1 MLDLLQTGKYGVL
14 TQQKL
19 LGTTSN
25 NITNVNTTGYVRQ
38 ETQVYT
44 SAIEWGIGS
53 TVTRRLYDQYV
64 QRELFRDQG
73 SVGFYD
79 AYSTGLSTVDNLLS
93 NEDTSIS
100 SALDSLFSSM
110 HTSVQNTPSIASRQ
124 ELLTQFET
132 LVDRYHTLNYNIQ
145 NELNDINSK
154 ADDAITTINDLVE
167 GFYSINQKVRNLS
180 EKALQTDAGLQLL
193 DERDR
198 LVGEL
203 ADYLDINVTTESDG
217 SYTLYLGN
225 GQLLASGDTYAV
237 LQSEKNVLDN
247 STREV
252 SLVFQVPAKTELHI
266 DFNSW
271 GGKLG
276 GYLSAADEMR
286 QAMRDLGQ
294 HALAFADAMNEQNK
308 GGVTLDGKAGQ
319 DLITI
324 PDITGTCNNN
334 NYGLTVEFNKGEGS
348 DIRNVD
354 YQVTF
359 NDQNELEIYT
369 VDGEG
374 KKTKLDLDNMPGV
387 VIQEVADNPPVTSA
401 THTDGTHLE
410 INLAGHGITLKFD
423 HSQREMIAAGNSGDT
438 LVFGAQPTLHA
449 AYDIKLNISKPE
461 DFAFAS
467 AVKVKPLGH
476 AGTAEATLVG
486 VYGSSSDPA
495 DPDSNQFGIYI
506 DANGKPAFG
515 NNAPNYVRYVEDADG
530 SNGRYVVYHVAD
542 NDGDGVP
549 DLDDD
554 GNPTGTMTE
563 LGSAPASCNGR
574 EIFAN
579 TNWIVNGPNGQPLA
593 DGYPGYDVN
602 FTNGSV
608 VNGSSF
614 AIELNL
620 DGEND
625 NSNGN
630 LLAQLQQEDMVYSSE
645 NHRVSFTEG
654 YADLTSALGSAVM
667 SANTDLEASKAK
679 LEQSQNLFSSMAG
692 VSLDEEA
699 ANLIRYQQSYSACA
713 RIISASQTVFNSLI
727 SALM

>member
-93 NEDTSIS
+93 KEDTSIS

-180 EKALQTDAGLQLL
+180 DKALQTDAGLQLL

-247 STREV
+247 SAREV

-324 PDITGTCNNN
+324 PEVTGTCNNN
-334 NYGLTVEFNKGEGS
+334 DYGLTVEFNKGEGS

-354 YQVTF
+354 YQITF
-359 NDQNELEIYT
+359 NDQDELEIYM

-374 KKTKLDLDNMPGV
+374 KKTKLDLDAMGV
-387 VIQEVADNPPVTSA
+387 TVDTTGTNP
-401 THTDGTHLE
+401 LE
-410 INLAGHGITLKFD
+410 IDLVGHGITLKFD
-423 HSQREMIAAGNSGDT
+423 HSYQEMVAAGNSGDT
-438 LVFGAQPTLHA
+438 LIFGAQPTLHA

-486 VYGSSSDPA
+486 VYGSDDNPNSK
-495 DPDSNQFGIYI
+495 QFGIYI
-506 DANGKPAFG
+506 DANGQPAFG
-515 NNAPNYVRYVEDADG
+515 TNAPNYVRYVEDAG
-530 SNGRYVVYHVAD
+530 GANGRYVVYHVSSW
-542 NDGDGVP
+542 
-549 DLDDD
+549 DDD
-554 GNPTGTMTE
+554 GNPVSMTE

-579 TNWIVNGPNGQPLA
+579 TTWNDTTLA
-593 DGYPGYDVN
+593 EGYPGYDVN

-630 LLAQLQQEDMVYSSE
+630 LLAQLQQEDLVYSSD

-667 SANTDLEASKAK
+667 SATTDLEAAQAK
-679 LEQSQNLFSSMAG
+679 YAQSQNLFSSMAG
-692 VSLDEEA
+692 VNLDEEA

>member
-247 STREV
+247 SAREV

-324 PDITGTCNNN
+324 PTITGTCNNN
-334 NYGLTVEFNKGEGS
+334 EFGLDIELNKGEGS
-348 DIRNVD
+348 DSRNVD
-354 YQVTF
+354 YQIAV
-359 NDQNELEIYT
+359 NDQDELESYM

-374 KKTKLDLDNMPGV
+374 KKTKLDLDEMGV
-387 VIQEVADNPPVTSA
+387 TVDTASGNP
-401 THTDGTHLE
+401 LE
-410 INLAGHGITLKFD
+410 IDLVGHGITLKFD
-423 HSQREMIAAGNSGDT
+423 HSYQQMVAAGNSGDT

-486 VYGSSSDPA
+486 VYGSSDDPN
-495 DPDSNQFGIYI
+495 SKQFGIYI
-506 DANGKPAFG
+506 DANGQPAFG
-515 NNAPNYVRYVEDADG
+515 NNAPNYVRYAEDADG
-530 SNGRYVVYHVAD
+530 SNGRYVVYHVSSW
-542 NDGDGVP
+542 
-549 DLDDD
+549 DDD
-554 GNPTGTMTE
+554 GNPITMTE

-579 TNWIVNGPNGQPLA
+579 TTWNDSTLA

>member
-93 NEDTSIS
+93 KEDTSIS

-180 EKALQTDAGLQLL
+180 DKALQTDAGLQLL

-247 STREV
+247 SAREV

-324 PDITGTCNNN
+324 PEVTGTCNNN
-334 NYGLTVEFNKGEGS
+334 DYGLTVEFNKGEGS

-354 YQVTF
+354 YQITF
-359 NDQNELEIYT
+359 NDQDELEIYM

-374 KKTKLDLDNMPGV
+374 KKTKLDLDAMGV
-387 VIQEVADNPPVTSA
+387 TVDTTGTNP
-401 THTDGTHLE
+401 LE
-410 INLAGHGITLKFD
+410 IDLVGHGITLKFD
-423 HSQREMIAAGNSGDT
+423 HSYQEMVDAGNSGDT

-486 VYGSSSDPA
+486 VYGSDDNPNSK
-495 DPDSNQFGIYI
+495 QFGIYI
-506 DANGKPAFG
+506 DANGQPAFG
-515 NNAPNYVRYVEDADG
+515 NNAPNYVRYVEDAG
-530 SNGRYVVYHVAD
+530 GANGRYVVYHVD
-542 NDGDGVP
+542 SW
-549 DLDDD
+549 DDD
-554 GNPTGTMTE
+554 GNPVSMTE

-579 TNWIVNGPNGQPLA
+579 TTWNDSTLA

>member
-124 ELLTQFET
+124 ELLSQFET

-180 EKALQTDAGLQLL
+180 DKALQTDAGLQLL

-247 STREV
+247 SAREV

-324 PDITGTCNNN
+324 PTITGTCNNN
-334 NYGLTVEFNKGEGS
+334 SFGLDIEFNKGEGS

-354 YQVTF
+354 YQITF
-359 NDQNELEIYT
+359 NDQDELEIYM

-374 KKTKLDLDNMPGV
+374 KKTKLDLDEMGITIDPANT
-387 VIQEVADNPPVTSA
+387 NP
-401 THTDGTHLE
+401 LE
-410 INLAGHGITLKFD
+410 IDLVGHGITLKFD
-423 HSQREMIAAGNSGDT
+423 HSYKDMVDAGNSGDT

-486 VYGSSSDPA
+486 VYGSSDDPN
-495 DPDSNQFGIYI
+495 SKQFGIYI
-506 DANGKPAFG
+506 DANGQPAFG

-542 NDGDGVP
+542 NDGDGSP
-549 DLDDD
+549 DLDED

-579 TNWIVNGPNGQPLA
+579 TTWINGKDP
-593 DGYPGYDVN
+593 GYPGYDVN

>member
-93 NEDTSIS
+93 KEDTSIS

-124 ELLTQFET
+124 ELLTKFET

-154 ADDAITTINDLVE
+154 ADDAIATINDLVE
-167 GFYSINQKVRNLS
+167 GFYNINQKVRNLS
-180 EKALQTDAGLQLL
+180 DKALQTDAGLQLL

-247 STREV
+247 SAREV

-334 NYGLTVEFNKGEGS
+334 EYGLTVEFNKGEGS

-359 NDQNELEIYT
+359 NDQDELEIYM

-374 KKTKLDLDNMPGV
+374 KKTKLDLGEMGITINP
-387 VIQEVADNPPVTSA
+387 ADTNP
-401 THTDGTHLE
+401 LE
-410 INLAGHGITLKFD
+410 IDLVGHGITLKFD
-423 HSQREMIAAGNSGDT
+423 HSYKEMVDAGNSGDT

-467 AVKVKPLGH
+467 AVKVQPLGH

-486 VYGSSSDPA
+486 VYGSGTDQS
-495 DPDSNQFGIYI
+495 QFGVFIN
-506 DANGKPAFG
+506 ANGEPELSAY
-515 NNAPNYVRYVEDADG
+515 APNYVRYESAA
-530 SNGRYVVYHVAD
+530 NGGQGGYVVYHVAD
-542 NDGDGVP
+542 NDGDGKP

-554 GNPTGTMTE
+554 GNPVAGSATE
-563 LGSAPASCNGR
+563 LGTAATDCNGKN
-574 EIFAN
+574 IFAN
-579 TNWIVNGPNGQPLA
+579 TKWRTDLPNAGGGFIDFA
-593 DGYPGYDVN
+593 EWTDGNPGFPGYDVN

-608 VNGSSF
+608 VNGSAF
-614 AIELNL
+614 YLELNL

-630 LLAQLQQEDMVYSSE
+630 LLAQLQQEDLVYSSD

-667 SANTDLEASKAK
+667 SATTDLEAAKAK
-679 LEQSQNLFSSMAG
+679 YAQSQNLFSSMAG
-692 VSLDEEA
+692 VNLDEEA

>member
-14 TQQKL
+14 TNQKL

-38 ETQVYT
+38 ETQVLT
-44 SAIEWGIGS
+44 SAIEWGIGA

-73 SVGFYD
+73 NVGFYD

-132 LVDRYHTLNYNIQ
+132 LVDRYHTINYNIQ
-145 NELNDINSK
+145 NELKDINSK
-154 ADDAITTINDLVE
+154 ADDAIATINDLVDN
-167 GFYSINQKVRNLS
+167 FYNINQKVRNLS
-180 EKALQTDAGLQLL
+180 DKALQTDAGLQLL

-198 LVGEL
+198 LVSEL
-203 ADYLDINVTTESDG
+203 SNYVDLNVTTESDG

-225 GQLLASGDTYAV
+225 GQLLASGDTYAI
-237 LQSEKNVLDN
+237 LQSNANPLDN
-247 STREV
+247 SARDV
-252 SLVFQVPAKTELHI
+252 SLVFQVPAKTELKV

-276 GYLSAADEMR
+276 GYLAAADEMR

-308 GGVTLDGKAGQ
+308 GGVTLDGKAGR
-319 DLITI
+319 DLITLPEI
-324 PDITGTCNNN
+324 KGTSNRL
-334 NYGLTVEFNKGEGS
+334 NYGVTATFNAGEGS

-354 YQVTF
+354 YQISMT
-359 NDQNELEIYT
+359 DDGEIEIYT
-369 VDGEG
+369 VDGDG
-374 KKTKLDLDNMPGV
+374 NKTKLDLTDAVFTDNVPNEDG
-387 VIQEVADNPPVTSA
+387 T
-401 THTDGTHLE
+401 TGTHLE
-410 INLAGHGITLKFD
+410 INLVGHGITLKFTHNEAD
-423 HSQREMIAAGNSGDT
+423 LQQANASGDR
-438 LVFGAQPTLHA
+438 LIFGVQPTLHA
-449 AYDIKLNISKPE
+449 AYDIKINISKPE

-467 AVKVKPLGH
+467 TVRVQPIGH
-476 AGTAEATLVG
+476 AGTAVPSLVG
-486 VYGSSSDPA
+486 VYGSTT
-495 DPDSNQFGIYI
+495 DPDSTEFGIVV
-506 DANGKPAFG
+506 DEATGSFDFTD
-515 NNAPNYVRYVEDADG
+515 NAPNYIRYEEDG
-530 SNGRYVVYHVAD
+530 NGGKYVVYHCDSFNEDGTPNGTLTRLGEAD
-542 NDGDGVP
+542 
-549 DLDDD
+549 
-554 GNPTGTMTE
+554 
-563 LGSAPASCNGR
+563 ASCNGVN
-574 EIFAN
+574 IFAN
-579 TNWIVNGPNGQPLA
+579 TTWDDTNLA
-593 DGYPGYDVN
+593 EGFPGYEVS
-602 FTNGSV
+602 FSNGSV
-608 VNGSSF
+608 VNGSAFSLQ
-614 AIELNL
+614 LNR

-630 LLAQLQQEDMVYSSE
+630 LLAQLQQEDLVYSSE
-645 NHRVSFTEG
+645 NKRVTFTEG

-667 SANTDLEASKAK
+667 SATTDLQAAQAK
-679 LEQSQNLFSSMAG
+679 FQQSQNLFSSTAG
-692 VSLDEEA
+692 VNLDEEA

>member
-93 NEDTSIS
+93 KEDTSIS

-124 ELLTQFET
+124 ELMTKFET

-154 ADDAITTINDLVE
+154 ADDAIATINDLVE
-167 GFYSINQKVRNLS
+167 GFYNINQKVRNLS
-180 EKALQTDAGLQLL
+180 DKALQTDAGLQLL

-247 STREV
+247 SAREV

-359 NDQNELEIYT
+359 NDQDELEIYM

-374 KKTKLDLDNMPGV
+374 KKTKLDLGEMGITINP
-387 VIQEVADNPPVTSA
+387 ADTNP
-401 THTDGTHLE
+401 LE
-410 INLAGHGITLKFD
+410 IDLVGHGITLKFD
-423 HSQREMIAAGNSGDT
+423 HSYQQMVAAGNSGDT

-486 VYGSSSDPA
+486 VYGSSDDPTVN
-495 DPDSNQFGIYI
+495 PNSNQFGIYI

-515 NNAPNYVRYVEDADG
+515 TNAPNYVRYAEDADG
-530 SNGRYVVYHVAD
+530 SNGRYVVYHVSSW
-542 NDGDGVP
+542 
-549 DLDDD
+549 DDD
-554 GNPTGTMTE
+554 GNPVTMTE

-579 TNWIVNGPNGQPLA
+579 TTWNDGTLA

-630 LLAQLQQEDMVYSSE
+630 LLAQLQQEDLVYSSE
-645 NHRVSFTEG
+645 NHRVTFTEG

-667 SANTDLEASKAK
+667 SATTDLEAAKAK
-679 LEQSQNLFSSMAG
+679 YAQSQNLFSSMAG
-692 VSLDEEA
+692 VNLDEEA

>member
-180 EKALQTDAGLQLL
+180 DKALQTDAGLQLL

-247 STREV
+247 SAREV

-334 NYGLTVEFNKGEGS
+334 TYGLKVEFNKGEGS

-359 NDQNELEIYT
+359 NDQDELEIYM

-374 KKTKLDLDNMPGV
+374 KKTKLDLDEMGV
-387 VIQEVADNPPVTSA
+387 TIDTTSGNP
-401 THTDGTHLE
+401 LE
-410 INLAGHGITLKFD
+410 IDLVGHGITLKFD
-423 HSQREMIAAGNSGDT
+423 HSYQQMVAAGNSGDT

-486 VYGSSSDPA
+486 VYGSSDDPN
-495 DPDSNQFGIYI
+495 SKQFGIYI
-506 DANGKPAFG
+506 DANGQPAFG
-515 NNAPNYVRYVEDADG
+515 NNAPNYVRYAEDADG
-530 SNGRYVVYHVAD
+530 SNGRYVVYHVSSW
-542 NDGDGVP
+542 
-549 DLDDD
+549 DDD
-554 GNPTGTMTE
+554 GNPITMTE

-579 TNWIVNGPNGQPLA
+579 TQWNDSTLA

>member
-93 NEDTSIS
+93 KEDTSIS

-124 ELLTQFET
+124 ELMTKFET

-154 ADDAITTINDLVE
+154 ADDAIATINDLVE
-167 GFYSINQKVRNLS
+167 GFYNINQKVRNLS
-180 EKALQTDAGLQLL
+180 DKALQTDAGLQLL

-247 STREV
+247 SAREV

-359 NDQNELEIYT
+359 NDQDELEIYM

-374 KKTKLDLDNMPGV
+374 KKTKLDLDNMPDV
-387 VIQEVADNPPVTSA
+387 KINEVTDNPPAPSG

-410 INLAGHGITLKFD
+410 IYLAGHGITLKFD

-438 LVFGAQPTLHA
+438 LIFGAQPTLHA

-486 VYGSSSDPA
+486 VYGSD
-495 DPDSNQFGIYI
+495 DKPDSTKFGIYF
-506 DANGKPAFG
+506 DPTTGKPAFG
-515 NNAPNYVRYVEDADG
+515 DNAPNYVRYAEDADG
-530 SNGRYVVYHVAD
+530 SNGRYVVYHVD
-542 NDGDGVP
+542 SW
-549 DLDDD
+549 DDD
-554 GNPTGTMTE
+554 GNPISMTE

-579 TNWIVNGPNGQPLA
+579 TTWLDGKEP
-593 DGYPGYDVN
+593 GYPGYDVN

-614 AIELNL
+614 AIELNT

-630 LLAQLQQEDMVYSSE
+630 LLAQLQQEDLVYSSE
-645 NHRVSFTEG
+645 NHRVTFTEG

-667 SANTDLEASKAK
+667 SATTDLEAAKAK
-679 LEQSQNLFSSMAG
+679 YAQSQNLFSSMAG
-692 VSLDEEA
+692 VNLDEEA

>member
-154 ADDAITTINDLVE
+154 ADDAIATINDLVE
-167 GFYSINQKVRNLS
+167 GFYNINQKVRNLS
-180 EKALQTDAGLQLL
+180 DKALQTDAGLQLL

-247 STREV
+247 SAREV

-324 PDITGTCNNN
+324 PEVTGTCNNN
-334 NYGLTVEFNKGEGS
+334 DYGLTVEFNKGEGS

-359 NDQNELEIYT
+359 NDQNELEIYM

-374 KKTKLDLDNMPGV
+374 KKTKLDLDAMGV
-387 VIQEVADNPPVTSA
+387 TVNTTGP
-401 THTDGTHLE
+401 LE
-410 INLAGHGITLKFD
+410 IDLVGHGITLKFD
-423 HSQREMIAAGNSGDT
+423 HSYQEMVDAGNSGDT

-486 VYGSSSDPA
+486 VYGSDDNPNSK
-495 DPDSNQFGIYI
+495 QFGIYI
-506 DANGKPAFG
+506 DANGQPAFG
-515 NNAPNYVRYVEDADG
+515 NNAPNYVCYVEDADG

-542 NDGDGVP
+542 NDGDGSP
-549 DLDDD
+549 DLDED

-563 LGSAPASCNGR
+563 LGSAPASCKGR

-579 TNWIVNGPNGQPLA
+579 TTWNDGTLA

-667 SANTDLEASKAK
+667 SATTDLEAAQAK
-679 LEQSQNLFSSMAG
+679 YAQSQNLFSSMAG
-692 VSLDEEA
+692 VNLDEEA

>member
-93 NEDTSIS
+93 KEDTSIS

-124 ELLTQFET
+124 ELMTKFET

-154 ADDAITTINDLVE
+154 ADDAIATINDLVE
-167 GFYSINQKVRNLS
+167 GFYNINQKVRNLS
-180 EKALQTDAGLQLL
+180 DKALQTDAGLQLL

-247 STREV
+247 SAREV

-359 NDQNELEIYT
+359 NDQDELEIYM

-374 KKTKLDLDNMPGV
+374 KKTKLDLDNMPDV
-387 VIQEVADNPPVTSA
+387 KINEVTDNPPAPSG

-410 INLAGHGITLKFD
+410 IYLAGHGITLKFD

-438 LVFGAQPTLHA
+438 LIFGAQPTLHA

-486 VYGSSSDPA
+486 VYGSSDDPN
-495 DPDSNQFGIYI
+495 SKQFGIYI
-506 DANGKPAFG
+506 DANGQPAFG
-515 NNAPNYVRYVEDADG
+515 NDAPNYVRYVEDAG
-530 SNGRYVVYHVAD
+530 GANGRYVVYHVSSW
-542 NDGDGVP
+542 
-549 DLDDD
+549 DDD
-554 GNPTGTMTE
+554 GNPVTMTE

-579 TNWIVNGPNGQPLA
+579 TTWNDGTLA

-679 LEQSQNLFSSMAG
+679 LAQSQNLFSSMAG
-692 VSLDEEA
+692 VNLDEEA

>member
-93 NEDTSIS
+93 KEDTSIS

-124 ELLTQFET
+124 ELMTQFET

-154 ADDAITTINDLVE
+154 ADDAIATINDLVE
-167 GFYSINQKVRNLS
+167 GFYNINQKVRNLS
-180 EKALQTDAGLQLL
+180 DKALQTDAGLQLL

-247 STREV
+247 SAREV

-359 NDQNELEIYT
+359 NDQDELEIYM

-374 KKTKLDLDNMPGV
+374 KKTKLDLDNMPDV
-387 VIQEVADNPPVTSA
+387 KINEVTDNPPAPSG

-410 INLAGHGITLKFD
+410 IYLAGHGITLKFD

-438 LVFGAQPTLHA
+438 LIFGAQPTLHA

-486 VYGSSSDPA
+486 VYGSD
-495 DPDSNQFGIYI
+495 DKPDSTKFGIYF
-506 DANGKPAFG
+506 DPTTGKPAFG
-515 NNAPNYVRYVEDADG
+515 DNAPNYVRYAEDADG
-530 SNGRYVVYHVAD
+530 SNGRYVVYHVD
-542 NDGDGVP
+542 SW
-549 DLDDD
+549 DDD
-554 GNPTGTMTE
+554 GNPISMTE

-579 TNWIVNGPNGQPLA
+579 TTWLDGKEP
-593 DGYPGYDVN
+593 GYPGYDVN

-614 AIELNL
+614 AIELNT

-630 LLAQLQQEDMVYSSE
+630 LLAQLQQEDLVYSSE
-645 NHRVSFTEG
+645 NHRVTFTEG

-667 SANTDLEASKAK
+667 SATTDLEAAKAK
-679 LEQSQNLFSSMAG
+679 YAQSQNLFSSMAG
-692 VSLDEEA
+692 VNLDEEA

>member
-124 ELLTQFET
+124 ELLSQFET

-180 EKALQTDAGLQLL
+180 DKALQTDAGLQLL

-247 STREV
+247 SAREV

-324 PDITGTCNNN
+324 PTITGTCNNN
-334 NYGLTVEFNKGEGS
+334 SFGLDIEFNKGEGS

-359 NDQNELEIYT
+359 NDQDELEIYM

-374 KKTKLDLDNMPGV
+374 KKTKLDLDEMGITIDP
-387 VIQEVADNPPVTSA
+387 ADTNP
-401 THTDGTHLE
+401 LE
-410 INLAGHGITLKFD
+410 IDLVGHGITLKFD
-423 HSQREMIAAGNSGDT
+423 HSYQQMVAAGNSGDT

-486 VYGSSSDPA
+486 VYGSSDDPN
-495 DPDSNQFGIYI
+495 SKQFGIYI
-506 DANGKPAFG
+506 DANGQPAFG
-515 NNAPNYVRYVEDADG
+515 NNAPNYVRYAEDADG
-530 SNGRYVVYHVAD
+530 SNGRYVVYHVSSW
-542 NDGDGVP
+542 
-549 DLDDD
+549 DDD
-554 GNPTGTMTE
+554 GNPITMTE

-579 TNWIVNGPNGQPLA
+579 TTWNDSTLA

>member
-14 TQQKL
+14 TNQKL

-44 SAIEWGIGS
+44 SAIEWGIGA

-93 NEDTSIS
+93 NKDTSIS

-110 HTSVQNTPSIASRQ
+110 HTSVQNTPSVASRQ

-132 LVDRYHTLNYNIQ
+132 LVDRYHTINYNIQ
-145 NELNDINSK
+145 NELKDINSK
-154 ADDAITTINDLVE
+154 ADDAIVTINDLVE
-167 GFYSINQKVRNLS
+167 NFYDVNQKVRNLS
-180 EKALQTDAGLQLL
+180 DKALQTDAGLQLL

-198 LVGEL
+198 IVSEL
-203 ADYLDINVTTESDG
+203 SNYVDLNVTTESDG

-225 GQLLASGDTYAV
+225 GQLLASGDTYAI
-237 LQSEKNVLDN
+237 LKTEANTFDN
-247 STREV
+247 SARDV
-252 SLVFQVPAKTELHI
+252 SLVFQVPSKTELKV

-276 GYLSAADEMR
+276 GYLAAADEMR

-308 GGVTLDGKAGQ
+308 GGVTLDGKAGSN
-319 DLITI
+319 LITI
-324 PDITGTCNNN
+324 PDVTGNSNISGFDVN
-334 NYGLTVEFNKGEGS
+334 VSFNPGEGS

-354 YQVTF
+354 YQIRI
-359 NDQNELEIYT
+359 NDDDELEVYM
-369 VDGEG
+369 VDGDG
-374 KKTKLDLDNMPGV
+374 NKTKLDLTDAIITDNVPNK
-387 VIQEVADNPPVTSA
+387 DNPTQS
-401 THTDGTHLE
+401 HLE
-410 INLAGHGITLKFD
+410 VNLVGHGITLKFNHTMAD
-423 HSQREMIAAGNSGDT
+423 MVAQNNAGDD
-438 LVFGAQPTLHA
+438 LIFGVQPTLHS
-449 AYDIKLNISKPE
+449 AYNIKLNISKPE

-467 AVKVKPLGH
+467 AVRVQPLGH
-476 AGTAEATLVG
+476 AGTAEASLVG
-486 VYGSSSDPA
+486 VYGSTNDPN
-495 DPDSNQFGIYI
+495 SKEFGVLVDEATGNI
-506 DANGKPAFG
+506 DFAP
-515 NNAPNYVRYVEDADG
+515 NAPNYVRYAEDADG
-530 SNGRYVVYHVAD
+530 SNGRYVVYHI
-542 NDGDGVP
+542 DGF
-549 DLDDD
+549 DDD
-554 GNPTGTMTE
+554 GNPVGMVE
-563 LGSAPASCNGR
+563 LGSAPASCNGVN
-574 EIFAN
+574 IFAN
-579 TNWIVNGPNGQPLA
+579 TDWIDNSFEGT
-593 DGYPGYDVN
+593 GYPGYEVN

-614 AIELNL
+614 AIQLNL

-630 LLAQLQQEDMVYSSE
+630 LLAQLQQEELVYSSD
-645 NHRVSFTEG
+645 NKKVTFTEG

-667 SANTDLEASKAK
+667 SATTDLQAAQAK
-679 LEQSQNLFSSMAG
+679 YKQSQNLFSSTAG
-692 VSLDEEA
+692 VNLDEEA

>member
-93 NEDTSIS
+93 KEDTSIS

-124 ELLTQFET
+124 ELMTKFET

-154 ADDAITTINDLVE
+154 ADDAIATINDLVE
-167 GFYSINQKVRNLS
+167 GFYNINQKVRNLS
-180 EKALQTDAGLQLL
+180 DKALQTDAGLQLL

-247 STREV
+247 SAREV

-359 NDQNELEIYT
+359 NDQDELEIYM

-374 KKTKLDLDNMPGV
+374 KKTKLDLGEMGITINP
-387 VIQEVADNPPVTSA
+387 ADTNP
-401 THTDGTHLE
+401 LE
-410 INLAGHGITLKFD
+410 IDLVGHGITLKFD
-423 HSQREMIAAGNSGDT
+423 HSYQDMVDAGNRGDT

-486 VYGSSSDPA
+486 VYGSD
-495 DPDSNQFGIYI
+495 DKRDSTKFGIYF
-506 DANGKPAFG
+506 NPTTGEPAFCD
-515 NNAPNYVRYVEDADG
+515 NAPNYVRYAEDADG
-530 SNGRYVVYHVAD
+530 SNGRYVVYNVSSW
-542 NDGDGVP
+542 
-549 DLDDD
+549 DDD
-554 GNPTGTMTE
+554 GNPITMTE

-579 TNWIVNGPNGQPLA
+579 TEWIVNGPNGQPLA

-614 AIELNL
+614 AIVLNL

-630 LLAQLQQEDMVYSSE
+630 LLAQLQQEDLVYSSE
-645 NHRVSFTEG
+645 NHRVTFTEG

-667 SANTDLEASKAK
+667 SATTDLEAAKAK
-679 LEQSQNLFSSMAG
+679 YAQSQNLFSSMAG
-692 VSLDEEA
+692 VNLDEEA

>member
-93 NEDTSIS
+93 KEDTSIS

-124 ELLTQFET
+124 ELMTQFET

-167 GFYSINQKVRNLS
+167 GFYNINQKVRNLS
-180 EKALQTDAGLQLL
+180 DKALQTDAGLQLL

-247 STREV
+247 SAREV

-334 NYGLTVEFNKGEGS
+334 DYGLTVEFNKGEGS

-359 NDQNELEIYT
+359 NDQDELEIYM

-374 KKTKLDLDNMPGV
+374 KKTKLDLGEMGITINP
-387 VIQEVADNPPVTSA
+387 ADTNP
-401 THTDGTHLE
+401 LE
-410 INLAGHGITLKFD
+410 IDLVGHGITLKFD
-423 HSQREMIAAGNSGDT
+423 HSYQDMVDAGNRGDT
-438 LVFGAQPTLHA
+438 LIFGAQPTLHA

-486 VYGSSSDPA
+486 VYGSSDDPN
-495 DPDSNQFGIYI
+495 SKQFGIYI
-506 DANGKPAFG
+506 DANGQPAFG
-515 NNAPNYVRYVEDADG
+515 NDAPNYVRYVEDAG
-530 SNGRYVVYHVAD
+530 GANGRYVVYHVSSW
-542 NDGDGVP
+542 
-549 DLDDD
+549 DDD
-554 GNPTGTMTE
+554 GNPVTMTE

-579 TNWIVNGPNGQPLA
+579 TTWNDGTLA

-667 SANTDLEASKAK
+667 SATTDLEAAKAK
-679 LEQSQNLFSSMAG
+679 YAQSQNLFSSMAG
-692 VSLDEEA
+692 VNLDEEA

>member
-124 ELLTQFET
+124 ELLSQFET

-247 STREV
+247 SAREV

-324 PDITGTCNNN
+324 PSITGTCNNN
-334 NYGLTVEFNKGEGS
+334 TYGLKVEFNKGEGS

-359 NDQNELEIYT
+359 NDQDELEIYM

-374 KKTKLDLDNMPGV
+374 KKTKLDLDEMGITIDP
-387 VIQEVADNPPVTSA
+387 ADTNP
-401 THTDGTHLE
+401 LE
-410 INLAGHGITLKFD
+410 IDLVGHGITLKFD
-423 HSQREMIAAGNSGDT
+423 HSYQQMVAAGNSGDT

-486 VYGSSSDPA
+486 VYGSSDDPN
-495 DPDSNQFGIYI
+495 SKQFGIYI
-506 DANGKPAFG
+506 DANGQPAFG
-515 NNAPNYVRYVEDADG
+515 NNAPNYVRYAEDADG
-530 SNGRYVVYHVAD
+530 SNGRYVVYHVSSW
-542 NDGDGVP
+542 
-549 DLDDD
+549 DDD
-554 GNPTGTMTE
+554 GNPITMTE

-579 TNWIVNGPNGQPLA
+579 TTWNDSTLA

>member
-247 STREV
+247 SAREV

-319 DLITI
+319 ALITI

-359 NDQNELEIYT
+359 NDQDELEIYM

-374 KKTKLDLDNMPGV
+374 KKTKLDLDEMGITIDP
-387 VIQEVADNPPVTSA
+387 ADTNP
-401 THTDGTHLE
+401 LE
-410 INLAGHGITLKFD
+410 IDLVGHGITLKFD
-423 HSQREMIAAGNSGDT
+423 HSYQQMVAAGNSGDT

-486 VYGSSSDPA
+486 VYGSSDDPN
-495 DPDSNQFGIYI
+495 SKQFGIYI
-506 DANGKPAFG
+506 DANGQPAFG
-515 NNAPNYVRYVEDADG
+515 NNAPNYVRYAEDADG
-530 SNGRYVVYHVAD
+530 SNGRYVVYHVSSW
-542 NDGDGVP
+542 
-549 DLDDD
+549 DDD
-554 GNPTGTMTE
+554 GNPITMTE

-579 TNWIVNGPNGQPLA
+579 TTWNDSTLA

>member
-93 NEDTSIS
+93 KEDTSIS

-124 ELLTQFET
+124 ELMTQFET

-154 ADDAITTINDLVE
+154 ADDAIATINDLVE
-167 GFYSINQKVRNLS
+167 GFYNINQKVRNLS
-180 EKALQTDAGLQLL
+180 DKALQTDAGLQLL

-247 STREV
+247 SAREV

-359 NDQNELEIYT
+359 NDQDELEIYM

-374 KKTKLDLDNMPGV
+374 KKTKLDLNNMPDV
-387 VIQEVADNPPVTSA
+387 KINEVTDNPPAPSG

-410 INLAGHGITLKFD
+410 IYLAGHGITLKFD

-486 VYGSSSDPA
+486 VYGSD
-495 DPDSNQFGIYI
+495 DKRDSTKFGIYF
-506 DANGKPAFG
+506 DPTTGKPAFCD
-515 NNAPNYVRYVEDADG
+515 NAPNYVRYAEDADG
-530 SNGRYVVYHVAD
+530 SNGRYVVYHVD
-542 NDGDGVP
+542 SW
-549 DLDDD
+549 DDD
-554 GNPTGTMTE
+554 GNPITMTE

-579 TNWIVNGPNGQPLA
+579 TTWLDGKEP
-593 DGYPGYDVN
+593 GYPGYDVN

-630 LLAQLQQEDMVYSSE
+630 LLAQLQQEDLVYSSE
-645 NHRVSFTEG
+645 NHRVTFTEG

-667 SANTDLEASKAK
+667 SATTDLEAAKAK
-679 LEQSQNLFSSMAG
+679 YAQSQNLFSSMAG
-692 VSLDEEA
+692 VNLDEEA

>member
-93 NEDTSIS
+93 KEDTSIS

-124 ELLTQFET
+124 ELMTQFET

-167 GFYSINQKVRNLS
+167 GFYNINQKVRNLS
-180 EKALQTDAGLQLL
+180 DKALQTDAGLQLL

-247 STREV
+247 SAREV

-334 NYGLTVEFNKGEGS
+334 DYGLTVEFNKGEGS

-359 NDQNELEIYT
+359 NDQDELEIYM

-374 KKTKLDLDNMPGV
+374 KKTKLDLGEMGITINP
-387 VIQEVADNPPVTSA
+387 ADTNP
-401 THTDGTHLE
+401 LE
-410 INLAGHGITLKFD
+410 IDLVGHGITLKFD
-423 HSQREMIAAGNSGDT
+423 HSYQDMVDAGNRGDT
-438 LVFGAQPTLHA
+438 LIFGAQPTLHA

-486 VYGSSSDPA
+486 VYGSSDDPN
-495 DPDSNQFGIYI
+495 SKQFGIYI
-506 DANGKPAFG
+506 DANGQPAFG
-515 NNAPNYVRYVEDADG
+515 NDAPNYVRYVEDAG
-530 SNGRYVVYHVAD
+530 GANGRYVVYHVSSW
-542 NDGDGVP
+542 
-549 DLDDD
+549 DDD
-554 GNPTGTMTE
+554 GNPVTMTE

-579 TNWIVNGPNGQPLA
+579 TTWNDGTLA

-679 LEQSQNLFSSMAG
+679 LAQSQNLFSSMAG
-692 VSLDEEA
+692 VNLDEEA

>member
-1 MLDLLQTGKYGVL
+1 MLDLLQTGKYG
-14 TQQKL
+14 L
-19 LGTTSN
+19 LAHQNLLHTTSN
-25 NITNVNTTGYVRQ
+25 NISNVNTEGYVRQ
-38 ETQVYT
+38 NTNYYT
-44 SAIEWGIGS
+44 SVIDWGIGES
-53 TVTRRLYDQYV
+53 YTRRMYDQYV
-64 QRELFRDQG
+64 QRELFRDRG
-73 SVGFYD
+73 TVGYYD
-79 AYSTGLSTVDNLLS
+79 AYISGMDTVDSMLS
-93 NEDTSIS
+93 ESSMNIASS
-100 SALDSLFSSM
+100 LNSYFSALQDAVQDP
-110 HTSVQNTPSIASRQ
+110 TSTASRR
-124 ELLTQFET
+124 ELLAQLEIM
-132 LVDRYHTLNYNIQ
+132 VDRYGTLNANIT
-145 NELNDINSK
+145 NELKDVNAKI
-154 ADDAITTINDLVE
+154 DDTVTTINDLVYNIYE
-167 GFYSINQKVRNLS
+167 VNKQINQLPNEQSDQALQLKDKRDQLIYELS
-180 EKALQTDAGLQLL
+180 EK
-193 DERDR
+193 
-198 LVGEL
+198 V
-203 ADYLDINVTTESDG
+203 DINVTTTQEGDLS
-217 SYTLYLGN
+217 LYLGN
-225 GQLLASGDTYAV
+225 GQLLVNGDTYAT
-237 LQSEKNVLDN
+237 LHSKND
-247 STREV
+247 SFDPTKRAV
-252 SLVFQVPAKTELHI
+252 SITFNTEGDEEI
-266 DFNSW
+266 VINYKGW
-271 GGKLG
+271 GGELG
-276 GYLSAADEMR
+276 GYLQSTDEIRQSMR
-286 QAMRDLGQ
+286 QLGQ
-294 HALAFADAMNEQNK
+294 LAVAFADAMNEQNK

>member
-93 NEDTSIS
+93 KEDTSIS

-124 ELLTQFET
+124 ELMTKFET

-154 ADDAITTINDLVE
+154 ADDAIATINDLVE
-167 GFYSINQKVRNLS
+167 GFYNINQKVRNLS
-180 EKALQTDAGLQLL
+180 DKALQTDAGLQLL

-247 STREV
+247 SAREV

-359 NDQNELEIYT
+359 NDQDELEIYM

-374 KKTKLDLDNMPGV
+374 KKTKLDLGEMGITINP
-387 VIQEVADNPPVTSA
+387 ADTNP
-401 THTDGTHLE
+401 LE
-410 INLAGHGITLKFD
+410 IDLVGHGITLKFD
-423 HSQREMIAAGNSGDT
+423 HSYQQMVAAGNSGDT

-486 VYGSSSDPA
+486 VYGSD
-495 DPDSNQFGIYI
+495 DKRDSTKFGIYF
-506 DANGKPAFG
+506 NPTTGEPAFCD
-515 NNAPNYVRYVEDADG
+515 NAPNYVRYAEDADG
-530 SNGRYVVYHVAD
+530 SNGRYVVYNVSSW
-542 NDGDGVP
+542 
-549 DLDDD
+549 DDD
-554 GNPTGTMTE
+554 GNPITMTE

-579 TNWIVNGPNGQPLA
+579 TEWIVNGPNGQPLA

-630 LLAQLQQEDMVYSSE
+630 LLAQLQQEDLVYSSE
-645 NHRVSFTEG
+645 NHRVTFTEG

-667 SANTDLEASKAK
+667 SATTDLEAAKAK
-679 LEQSQNLFSSMAG
+679 YAQSQNLFSSMAG
-692 VSLDEEA
+692 VNLDEEA

>member
-93 NEDTSIS
+93 KEDTSIS

-124 ELLTQFET
+124 ELMTKFET

-154 ADDAITTINDLVE
+154 ADDAIATINDLVE
-167 GFYSINQKVRNLS
+167 GFYNINQKVRNLS
-180 EKALQTDAGLQLL
+180 DKALQTDAGLQLL

-247 STREV
+247 SAREV

-359 NDQNELEIYT
+359 NDQDELEIYM

-374 KKTKLDLDNMPGV
+374 KKTKLDLGEMGITINP
-387 VIQEVADNPPVTSA
+387 ADTNP
-401 THTDGTHLE
+401 LE
-410 INLAGHGITLKFD
+410 IDLVGHGITLKFD
-423 HSQREMIAAGNSGDT
+423 HSYQQMVAAGNSGDT

-486 VYGSSSDPA
+486 VYGSDDDPN
-495 DPDSNQFGIYI
+495 SKQFGIYI
-506 DANGKPAFG
+506 DANGQPAFG
-515 NNAPNYVRYVEDADG
+515 NNAPNYVRYAEDADG
-530 SNGRYVVYHVAD
+530 SNGRYVVYHVSSW
-542 NDGDGVP
+542 
-549 DLDDD
+549 DDD
-554 GNPTGTMTE
+554 GNPVTMTE

-579 TNWIVNGPNGQPLA
+579 TTWNDGTLA

-630 LLAQLQQEDMVYSSE
+630 LLAQLQQEDLVYSSE
-645 NHRVSFTEG
+645 NHRVTFTEG

-667 SANTDLEASKAK
+667 SATTDLEAAKAK
-679 LEQSQNLFSSMAG
+679 YAQSQNLFSSMAG
-692 VSLDEEA
+692 VNLDEEA

>member
-247 STREV
+247 SAREV

-324 PDITGTCNNN
+324 PSITGTCNNN
-334 NYGLTVEFNKGEGS
+334 TYGLKVEFNKGEGS

-359 NDQNELEIYT
+359 NDQDELEIYM

-374 KKTKLDLDNMPGV
+374 KKTKLDLDEMGITIDP
-387 VIQEVADNPPVTSA
+387 ADTNP
-401 THTDGTHLE
+401 LE
-410 INLAGHGITLKFD
+410 IDLVGHGITLKFD
-423 HSQREMIAAGNSGDT
+423 HSYQQMVAAGNSGDT

-486 VYGSSSDPA
+486 VYGSSDDPN
-495 DPDSNQFGIYI
+495 SKQFGIYI
-506 DANGKPAFG
+506 DANGQPAFG
-515 NNAPNYVRYVEDADG
+515 NNAPNYVRYAEDADG
-530 SNGRYVVYHVAD
+530 SNGRYVVYHVSSW
-542 NDGDGVP
+542 
-549 DLDDD
+549 DDD
-554 GNPTGTMTE
+554 GNPITMTE

-579 TNWIVNGPNGQPLA
+579 TTWNDSTLA

>member
-93 NEDTSIS
+93 KEDTSIS

-124 ELLTQFET
+124 ELMTQFET

-154 ADDAITTINDLVE
+154 ADDAIATINDLVE
-167 GFYSINQKVRNLS
+167 GFYNINQKVRNLS
-180 EKALQTDAGLQLL
+180 DKALQTDAGLQLL

-247 STREV
+247 SAREV

-359 NDQNELEIYT
+359 NDQDELEIYM

-374 KKTKLDLDNMPGV
+374 KKTKLDLGEMGITINP
-387 VIQEVADNPPVTSA
+387 ADTNP
-401 THTDGTHLE
+401 LE
-410 INLAGHGITLKFD
+410 IDLVGHGITLKFD
-423 HSQREMIAAGNSGDT
+423 HSYQDMVDAGNRGDT

-486 VYGSSSDPA
+486 VYGSD
-495 DPDSNQFGIYI
+495 DKRDSTKFGIYF
-506 DANGKPAFG
+506 NPTTGEPAFCD
-515 NNAPNYVRYVEDADG
+515 NAPNYVRYAEDADG
-530 SNGRYVVYHVAD
+530 SNGRYVVYNVSSW
-542 NDGDGVP
+542 
-549 DLDDD
+549 DDD
-554 GNPTGTMTE
+554 GNPITMTE

-579 TNWIVNGPNGQPLA
+579 TEWIVNGPNGQPLA

-614 AIELNL
+614 AIVLNL

-630 LLAQLQQEDMVYSSE
+630 LLAQLQQEDLVYSSE
-645 NHRVSFTEG
+645 NHRVTFTEG

-667 SANTDLEASKAK
+667 SATTDLEAAKAK
-679 LEQSQNLFSSMAG
+679 YAQSQNLFSSMAG
-692 VSLDEEA
+692 VNLDEEA

>member
-93 NEDTSIS
+93 KEDTSIS

-180 EKALQTDAGLQLL
+180 DKALQTDAGLQLL

-247 STREV
+247 SAREV

-324 PDITGTCNNN
+324 PEVTGTCNNN
-334 NYGLTVEFNKGEGS
+334 DYGLTVEFNKGEGS

-359 NDQNELEIYT
+359 NDQDELEIYM

-387 VIQEVADNPPVTSA
+387 VVQEVADTNPSTSP
-401 THTDGTHLE
+401 THTDTTHLE
-410 INLAGHGITLKFD
+410 IKLEGHGITLKFD

-438 LVFGAQPTLHA
+438 LIFGAQPTLHA
-449 AYDIKLNISKPE
+449 AYDIKINISKPE

-506 DANGKPAFG
+506 DADGKPAFG
-515 NNAPNYVRYVEDADG
+515 NNAPNYVCYVEDANG
-530 SNGRYVVYHVAD
+530 ANGRYVVYHVAD
-542 NDGDGVP
+542 NNGDGVP
-549 DLDDD
+549 DLDED

-579 TNWIVNGPNGQPLA
+579 TEWIVNGPNGQPLA
-593 DGYPGYDVN
+593 EGYPGYDVN

-630 LLAQLQQEDMVYSSE
+630 LLAQLQQEDLVYSSE

-667 SANTDLEASKAK
+667 SATTDLEAAQAK
-679 LEQSQNLFSSMAG
+679 YAQSQNLFSSMAG
-692 VSLDEEA
+692 VNLDEEA

>member
-247 STREV
+247 SAREV

-324 PDITGTCNNN
+324 PTITGTCNNN
-334 NYGLTVEFNKGEGS
+334 EFGLDIEFNKGEGS

-354 YQVTF
+354 YQITF
-359 NDQNELEIYT
+359 NDQDELEIYM
-369 VDGEG
+369 VDGDG
-374 KKTKLDLDNMPGV
+374 KKTKLDLDEMGV
-387 VIQEVADNPPVTSA
+387 TVDTASGNP
-401 THTDGTHLE
+401 LE
-410 INLAGHGITLKFD
+410 IDLVGHGITLKFD
-423 HSQREMIAAGNSGDT
+423 HSYQQMVAAGNSGDT

-486 VYGSSSDPA
+486 VYGSSDDPN
-495 DPDSNQFGIYI
+495 SKQFGIYI
-506 DANGKPAFG
+506 DANGQPAFG
-515 NNAPNYVRYVEDADG
+515 NNAPNYVRYAEDADG
-530 SNGRYVVYHVAD
+530 SNGRYVVYHVSSW
-542 NDGDGVP
+542 
-549 DLDDD
+549 DDD
-554 GNPTGTMTE
+554 GNPITMTE

-579 TNWIVNGPNGQPLA
+579 TTWNDSTLA

-713 RIISASQTVFNSLI
+713 RIISASQTVLNSLI